1 MGKSFIFFIAILSS
15 TISFGQV
22 VTDEQ
27 LFENS
32 IMSFRSTNQIF
43 DSIILNYNNKNS
55 MQFSLSQFDTIYYYN
70 ENGLI
75 SYEALSKSEL
85 KNRIFIPIDN
95 SWLDSVGIT
104 VGENIR
110 KKEPK
115 VLFNGVIV
123 YKLNRQSDYSWETY
137 IDSERDQAVDN
148 EYRSLKKSK
157 FPIFYG
163 VKINNQRF
171 NIHNDL
177 KAYFELYY
185 RNDSFLI
192 SGLPSA
198 TSFNYSVELNR
209 RFSLKGRRSF
219 FRYQNRTISVVCRGN
234 KILYYQAL
242 SGGSFSSSKKIKP
255 RKGFKKLI

>member
-1 MGKSFIFFIAILSS
+1 
-15 TISFGQV
+15 
-22 VTDEQ
+22 
-27 LFENS
+27 
-32 IMSFRSTNQIF
+32 
-43 DSIILNYNNKNS
+43 

-75 SYEALSKSEL
+75 SKEELSMYELENK
-85 KNRIFIPIDN
+85 IFIPIDN
-95 SWLDSVGIT
+95 IWLDSVGIT
-104 VGENIR
+104 VGENTR

-115 VLFNGVIV
+115 VLFTGVIV
-123 YKLNRQSDYSWETY
+123 YKLNRQSDYSWENY
-137 IDSERDQAVDN
+137 IDSERDQTVDN

-157 FPIFYG
+157 FPIFYS

-192 SGLPSA
+192 SGLPPA
-198 TSFNYSVELNR
+198 TLFNYSVELNR
-209 RFSLKGRRSF
+209 RFSLKRHRSF

-234 KILYYQAL
+234 KILYYQAF

-255 RKGFKKLI
+255 KKGFKKLI